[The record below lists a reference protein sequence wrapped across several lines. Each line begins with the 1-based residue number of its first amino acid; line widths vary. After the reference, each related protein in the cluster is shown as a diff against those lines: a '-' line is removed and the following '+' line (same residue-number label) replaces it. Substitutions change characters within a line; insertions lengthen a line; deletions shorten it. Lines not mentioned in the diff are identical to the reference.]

1 MTRKTNPD
9 ETSTRPRIEGAG
21 TTDRSDEAT
30 THSENASVGTRC
42 EGADTTSPTDGTDTG
57 PSLSDHLPPGACGRT
72 PLTDGG
78 VADGEAGGVL
88 TDAEDAELDRGPLER
103 WVDRSIKNPERT
115 YRALF
120 YVVTIFFLLTTL
132 FPFYWLLM
140 VALTPEGNLQDIV
153 LTPNGFNPGA
163 FVEVFEVLPF
173 HWYMFNSFVIA
184 TASTI
189 IVLVVGSLA
198 GYAFGRLEFPAKTPL
213 MLLVLVVSFFPPAA
227 FFIPL
232 NDLFNTQFAILE
244 PITGD
249 GSLYNT
255 PGALVMPLSAIFMPL
270 TIFILTTFYAQIP
283 DGLEDAARVEG
294 TTRLGALFRVIIPL
308 SAPGVAT
315 AGVLTF
321 IAVYNEFFFSFL
333 MTDGQAHNWAPLLE
347 GILGYQGQYEILFN
361 LMAAASIIGVIPVAI
376 LVVVAQEKIV
386 SGLTAGALKE

>member
-1 MTRKTNPD
+1 MTD
-9 ETSTRPRIEGAG
+9 TRDSSDD
-21 TTDRSDEAT
+21 DRT
-30 THSENASVGTRC
+30 
-42 EGADTTSPTDGTDTG
+42 ADTDEPGTSAVRDDGSHPDG
-57 PSLSDHLPPGACGRT
+57 DRT
-72 PLTDGG
+72 
-78 VADGEAGGVL
+78 AIFEAG
-88 TDAEDAELDRGPLER
+88 DAELDRGPFQQ
-103 WVDRSIKNPERT
+103 WASDSIQNPERV
-115 YRALF
+115 YRAMF
-120 YVVTIFFLLTTL
+120 YVAATFFLFTTL

-140 VALTPEGNLQDIV
+140 VALTPEGQLQDIIF
-153 LTPNGFNPGA
+153 TPNGFNPGA
-163 FVEVFEVLPF
+163 FVEVFQTIPF

-184 TASTI
+184 TASTVV
-189 IVLVVGSLA
+189 VLVVGSLA
-198 GYAFGRLEFPAKTPL
+198 GYAFGRLDFPGKTPL
-213 MLLVLVVSFFPPAA
+213 MLLVLIISFFPPAA

-232 NDLFNTQFAILE
+232 NDLFNTSFFILE

-255 PGALVMPLSAIFMPL
+255 PGALVLPLSAIFMPL
-270 TIFILTTFYAQIP
+270 AIFILTTFYAQIP

-333 MTDGQAHNWAPLLE
+333 MTDGQPQNWAPILD
-347 GILGYQGQYEILFN
+347 GILAYQGQYQVLYN

-376 LVVVAQEKIV
+376 LVVIAQEKIV